1 MNIKKY
7 EDFVYERNFEISQNR
22 RNELGNYIKK
32 LREEKKLS
40 LTQLADLTKINVAD
54 LHKIEHGSKN
64 KVNPFQLKALSEILQ
79 VDYKVFYKIVDF
91 LEEKDFNNSGA
102 MPTEK
107 SYSREE
113 LIEILSM
120 YYPKLQLKLILDSME
135 NLSKKQ
141 INDIL
146 LFIDFIKN
154 KK

>member
-79 VDYKVFYKIVDF
+79 VDYKVFYKMVDF
-91 LEEKDFNNSGA
+91 LEEKDFNNSGT